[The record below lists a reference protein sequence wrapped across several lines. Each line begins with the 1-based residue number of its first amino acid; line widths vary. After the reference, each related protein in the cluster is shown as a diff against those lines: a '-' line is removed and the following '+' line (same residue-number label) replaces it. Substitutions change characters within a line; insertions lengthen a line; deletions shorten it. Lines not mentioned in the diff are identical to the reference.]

1 MEFTIKDGKLT
12 ISIDL
17 KMLATATE
25 LNPALQQYCEMDG
38 RWSSPQVLDLEG
50 FAEDCVRELKREDD
64 TGLTLAHKMIDAA
77 ALAAIEAGS
86 DHPSGTHHRPTGLT
100 CGRHD
105 RLSVERPTGPHGSL
119 ECGWYDRHSG

>member
-25 LNPALQQYCEMDG
+25 LNPALQQYCGRDG

-50 FAEDCVRELKREDD
+50 FAQDCVRELKREDD
-64 TGLTLAHKMIDAA
+64 TGLTLAHKMLDSAS
-77 ALAAIEAGS
+77 LAAIEAGS
-86 DHPSGTHHRPTGLT
+86 DHVWLP
-100 CGRHD
+100 D
-105 RLSVERPTGPHGSL
+105 
-119 ECGWYDRHSG
+119 